1 MKLLELV
8 EREYPRIKKDEKIK
22 NVLDTLYKS
31 KVDRVIVLKNGGKLY
46 GIATEWDIFFKLS
59 MLKREKYQPYNL
71 SLSSVTTYPVDTLDP
86 SADIKGAIQMFM
98 LKGYS
103 SIPVIEGEDVIH
115 GLLTKRSVIKN
126 YLKQLKKL
134 DIKIEEIMRK
144 VKGKVEPFNSLKNV
158 ENKMR
163 LGGFN
168 TLIVHSGGKYLG
180 IVSSLD
186 LAKTLFQIRKLHPT
200 REWGRYIE
208 KLTVIDIMRKDVETA
223 RPEEKVYIAAEL
235 LASGRQK
242 VVPIVDE
249 EENIVGIVTRR
260 HILDIILKKIL

>member
-8 EREYPRIKKDEKIK
+8 ENEYPRIKKDEKIK
-22 NVLDTLYKS
+22 IVIDTMYKS
-31 KVDRVIVLKNGGKLY
+31 KVDRVVVLKDGGKLY

-71 SLSSVTTYPVDTLDP
+71 SLSSVTTYPVDTLEP
-86 SADIKGAIQMFM
+86 SADIKSAIQMFM

-103 SIPVIEGEDVIH
+103 SIPVVEGEEVIY
-115 GLLTKRSVIKN
+115 GLLTKKSVIKK
-126 YLKQLKKL
+126 YLPQIKKL
-134 DIKIEEIMRK
+134 DVKIEEMMRK

-168 TLIVHSGGKYLG
+168 TLVVHSGGKYLG
-180 IVSSLD
+180 IVTSLD
-186 LAKTLFQIRKLHPT
+186 LAKILFQIRKLHPT
-200 REWGRYIE
+200 REWSRYIE
-208 KLTVIDIMRKDVETA
+208 KLTVVDIIRKDVETA
-223 RPEEKVYIAAEL
+223 RPEDKVYKAAEM

-242 VVPIVDE
+242 VVPIIDE
-249 EENIVGIVTRR
+249 DENIVGIVTRR
-260 HILDIILKKIL
+260 HILEIILQRIL